1 MSHVWTLAHPS
12 RRPLILVAFLAI
24 IAALPVVWYL
34 GSPLFVN
41 QTVHDE
47 APGVGTAAQVLVQGR
62 FGVIDAIHT
71 GEGTA
76 VILQLPDGQRV
87 LRLDDFRVTNGPDLY
102 VYLSGHPAP
111 RSSAELHADGAF
123 EVAALKGNVG
133 GQTYAL
139 PADLDRS
146 RFRSAVIY
154 CRRFTTVFSTAEL
167 VPGG

>member
-1 MSHVWTLAHPS
+1 V
-12 RRPLILVAFLAI
+12 LVALLAI
-24 IAALPVVWYL
+24 IATLPVVWYL
-34 GSPLFVN
+34 GSPLFVSRI
-41 QTVHDE
+41 VHDE

-111 RSSAELHADGAF
+111 RSSAELHADAAF

-139 PADLDRS
+139 PANLDLSAFGRS
-146 RFRSAVIY
+146 
-154 CRRFTTVFSTAEL
+154 
-167 VPGG
+167 